1 MTTLEAHIHGRTFRL
16 GAPEA
21 ERDALAEAIAIV
33 EAECLVIA
41 QKQPTAEIERVL
53 LLAALELAQA
63 GVHQHPVLF
72 AERRQIRD
80 RSHRDQIQEVT
91 QVRQVRPARGAQP
104 GAQRRRQVERHPHRG
119 QPLG

>member
-53 LLAALELAQA
+53 LLAALELAA
-63 GVHQHPVLF
+63 AKRDDARAIRKYRYEGATP
-72 AERRQIRD
+72 ADIRRM
-80 RSHRDQIQEVT
+80 V
-91 QVRQVRPARGAQP
+91 G
-104 GAQRRRQVERHPHRG
+104 
-119 QPLG
+119 L

>member
-53 LLAALELAQA
+53 LLAALELAA
-63 GVHQHPVLF
+63 
-72 AERRQIRD
+72 AKRD
-80 RSHRDQIQEVT
+80 DARAADPRIESRLLALTTQIQRVLP
-91 QVRQVRPARGAQP
+91 VAG
-104 GAQRRRQVERHPHRG
+104 
-119 QPLG
+119 